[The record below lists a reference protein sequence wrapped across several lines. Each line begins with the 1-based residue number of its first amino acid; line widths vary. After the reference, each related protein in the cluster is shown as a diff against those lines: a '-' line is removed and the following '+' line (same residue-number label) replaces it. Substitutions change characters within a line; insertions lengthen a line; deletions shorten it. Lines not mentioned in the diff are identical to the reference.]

1 MSRTVVIAG
10 ATSASGVAVATA
22 LAEAGMRVAAVGS
35 SAGRVE
41 PVAALHP
48 QITGYACDLAD
59 PDAVAGLADAV
70 RADHGPVD
78 GLIHLVGGWRGGKTL
93 ADQSDEDWDFLH
105 RRVLTTLRNTTRT
118 FDADIAASDAG
129 RVAIVSAESAGAPT
143 AGGANYATA
152 KAAAETWT
160 RAVAQGYDGG
170 RAAAVVLVVKALVDA
185 GMRAAQPERRFP
197 GFTDVE
203 VLGAAAVQL
212 FELDAAEINGQRLR
226 LGTSL
231 STDHSSE
238 TGVFA

>member
-1 MSRTVVIAG
+1 MSRTVVVAG

-35 SAGRVE
+35 SAERVE

-59 PDAVAGLADAV
+59 RDAVAGLADAV
-70 RADHGPVD
+70 RADLGPVD

-105 RRVLTTLRNTTRT
+105 RRVLTTLRNTTRA
-118 FDADIAASDAG
+118 FDADLAASEAG
-129 RVAIVSAESAGAPT
+129 RAAIVSAESAAAPT
-143 AGGANYATA
+143 AGGANYAA
-152 KAAAETWT
+152 VKAAAETWT
-160 RAVAQGYDGG
+160 LAMAQGYDGG

-212 FELDAAEINGQRLR
+212 FERDAAEINGRRLR

-231 STDHSSE
+231 STDHPSE